1 MSRSSGDRMGRHVLR
16 LILQNELF
24 SITGHVNFGLIE
36 RHWSS
41 SLSDPLEQE
50 LPTLSPGAGN
60 SSSFWN
66 VSFMKYQRQME
77 NQEILSGNMATF
89 TSLCPTEP
97 RTLLITR
104 LQKYTDALHSTYVI
118 QKYTD
123 ALHSTYVIQKYTD
136 ALHST
141 YVVQND
147 GQKWRP
153 EISEAEHRLQNP
165 SLIDKILR
173 KEQDSEE
180 YVIPGHSTLSFA

>member
-123 ALHSTYVIQKYTD
+123 ALHSTYV
-136 ALHST
+136 
-141 YVVQND
+141 VQND